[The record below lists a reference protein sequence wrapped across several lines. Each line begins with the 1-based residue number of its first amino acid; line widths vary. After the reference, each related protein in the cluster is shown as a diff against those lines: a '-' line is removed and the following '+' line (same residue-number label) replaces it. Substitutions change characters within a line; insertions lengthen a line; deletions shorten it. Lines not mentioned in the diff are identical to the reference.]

1 MKPTNFNKARRHY
14 CQIVTALACDD
25 AINAGIIAEPHV
37 TPLLFFFIMAWKNDR
52 IRRWLAPKDPEEIK
66 ENNLMML
73 INYLYEKGNVFE
85 YDCHKKDIA
94 MLLLKLDVLID
105 VKSYK
110 TIKNNFARDLP
121 KIILME
127 AHNIFFDISK
137 KGPEKMKK

>member
-1 MKPTNFNKARRHY
+1 MI
-14 CQIVTALACDD
+14 IVELACDRS
-25 AINAGIIAEPHV
+25 ITTENNE
-37 TPLLFFFIMAWKNDR
+37 TRLLFFFMRAWENDR
-52 IRRWLAPKDPEEIK
+52 IRQWLVSKDTEKLK
-66 ENNLMML
+66 ENNLIKL
-73 INYLYEKGNVFE
+73 INYLYEKSHIFD

-94 MLLLKLDVLID
+94 MLLLKMDVLID

-127 AHNIFFDISK
+127 AHNIFLNISK